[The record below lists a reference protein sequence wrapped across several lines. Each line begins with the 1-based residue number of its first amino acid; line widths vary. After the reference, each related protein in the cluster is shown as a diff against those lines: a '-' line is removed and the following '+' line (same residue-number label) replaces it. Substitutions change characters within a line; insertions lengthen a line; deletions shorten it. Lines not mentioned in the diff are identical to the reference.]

1 MYATLPVAG
10 PVAAGR
16 ERPAAP
22 RSNAPMDP
30 PQAVTPP
37 GLTRR
42 ALADGALAG
51 PVLAG
56 PVLAGP
62 VLAGAVLAG
71 AGPES
76 GLRGRRGE
84 CEALDLLVA
93 DVRAGQSRVLVLR
106 GEAGAGKTALL
117 EYLLERA
124 SGCCTART
132 AGVESEMELAFAGLH
147 QLCAPFLDRIE
158 RLPGPQR
165 EALSTA
171 FNLRDGAAPDRFAV
185 GLAVLSLLSGV
196 AGERPLVCVV
206 DDAHWLDRASAQA
219 LAFVARH
226 LATKPAAVVFAAR
239 EPGDEQDLIGLTG
252 LTELAVRGLAEDDA
266 RALLTSAVAGPL
278 DERVRDRIV
287 AETRGNP
294 LTLLEVAGRL
304 APEELAGGFCS
315 PGAPAAP
322 SRIEES
328 FRRRLIPLPPSTRML
343 LLVAAAEP
351 LWDPVLVWR
360 AADRLGVE
368 VETAATA
375 ATAGLI
381 ESGGQVRFRHPLARS
396 AVYRAA
402 SPEDRQRAHRALAEA
417 IDPDADPDR
426 RAWHQA
432 RATAGLDEGVAAEL
446 ECSVG
451 RARVRGGLSAAAAFC
466 ERAAEL
472 TADPARRAGRALA
485 AAQAKHQAGA
495 PDAAQRLLAMAQAGP
510 LGELGRARAE
520 LLRAQLTA
528 DSGSGPDA
536 SARLLQAAKRL
547 EPLHLGLARDAY
559 RDAFAAALTDGG
571 LAISG
576 ELGEVA
582 AAVRALP
589 PVPQPHAPDLLLDG
603 LAVLAT
609 DGYAAGVPILLR
621 ALTAFRDEKLRT
633 EEALGWLPLA
643 CRVARHVW
651 DDESWYVLSA
661 RLTGLAREAGALAV
675 LPVALRLRAGI
686 NLLAGESTAAAS
698 CAAEAEAVTRAGGH
712 PARPYSRLMLAAWR
726 GHDDETRQL
735 LTATTR
741 QLITRGEEH
750 PLTAAAWA
758 TAVLSNGRCR
768 YHEALAA
775 AESVGDHPDEL
786 DLAAWP
792 AAELLEAAVRTGQ
805 PGRGIGALRRLS
817 AATSAAGTD
826 WALGIEARSRAVLS
840 DGEFAERLYREAIE
854 RLGRT
859 RVRVELARAHLLYG
873 EWLRRESRRVD
884 AREHLRTA
892 QEMLTAMGIDGF
904 AERARR
910 ELLATG
916 ETMRKYT
923 AETAAE
929 LTAQE
934 AQIARLACDGH
945 TNPEIGVQLFISGRT
960 VEWHLRKVFTK
971 LGVTSRKELRRIL
984 PDLERAGV
992 LAPRGAF
999 GL

>member
-1 MYATLPVAG
+1 MYATLPAAG

-16 ERPAAP
+16 VRTPGP

-30 PQAVTPP
+30 LQAAMPP
-37 GLTRR
+37 
-42 ALADGALAG
+42 ALAR
-51 PVLAG
+51 

-71 AGPES
+71 AAPES

-93 DVRAGQSRVLVLR
+93 EVRAGQSRVLVLR

-132 AGVESEMELAFAGLH
+132 AGVESEMELTFAGLH

-171 FNLRDGAAPDRFAV
+171 FNLREGAAPDRFAV
-185 GLAVLSLLSGV
+185 GLAVLSLLSEV
-196 AGERPLVCVV
+196 AAERPLVCVV

-226 LATKPAAVVFAAR
+226 LAAKPAAVVFAAR
-239 EPGDEQDLIGLTG
+239 EPRDEQDLIGLTG

-294 LTLLEVAGRL
+294 LALLEVTRRL
-304 APEELAGGFCS
+304 APEELAGGFSS
-315 PGAPAAP
+315 PGDPAPP

-328 FRRRLIPLPPSTRML
+328 FRRRLMPLPPATRML

-360 AADRLGVE
+360 VAGQLGIE
-368 VETAATA
+368 VEAAA
-375 ATAGLI
+375 AAAMAGLT

-402 SPEDRQRAHRALAEA
+402 SLEERQRAHRALAEA

-426 RAWHQA
+426 RAWH
-432 RATAGLDEGVAAEL
+432 RACAIPGLDEGVAAEL
-446 ECSVG
+446 DRLVG
-451 RARVRGGLSAAAAFC
+451 RARARGGLAAAAAFC

-472 TADPARRAGRALA
+472 TPEPAGRARRALA
-485 AAQAKHQAGA
+485 AAQAKYQAGA
-495 PDAAQRLLAMAQAGP
+495 SDAALRLLAMAQAGP
-510 LGELGRARAE
+510 LDELGRARAE

-528 DSGSGPDA
+528 GSGRGRDT
-536 SARLLQAAKRL
+536 SALLLEAAKRL

-559 RDAFAAALTDGG
+559 RDAFGAALTDGR
-571 LAISG
+571 LAVGGAI
-576 ELGEVA
+576 GEVA
-582 AAVRALP
+582 AAALALP
-589 PVPQPHAPDLLLDG
+589 PVPQPHAPDLLLEG

-609 DGYAAGVPILLR
+609 DGHAAGVPVLLR

-633 EEALGWLPLA
+633 EERLRWLPLA
-643 CRVARHVW
+643 CRVAHDVW
-651 DDESWYVLSA
+651 DDESCYVLSA
-661 RLTGLAREAGALAV
+661 QLTGLAREAGALAV
-675 LPVALRLRAGI
+675 LPVALRLGARI
-686 NLLAGESTAAAS
+686 KLLAGELAAAAS
-698 CAAEAEAVTRAGGH
+698 CAAQAEAVTRATGH
-712 PARPYSRLMLAAWR
+712 PIEPYSRLMLAAWR

-735 LTATTR
+735 LAAAAR
-741 QLITRGEEH
+741 QLTTRGEGH
-750 PLTAAAWA
+750 GLTAAGWA
-758 TAVLSNGRCR
+758 MAVLGNGRCR
-768 YHEALAA
+768 YEEALAA
-775 AESVGDHPDEL
+775 AEQGSDYPDEPG
-786 DLAAWP
+786 LAAWS
-792 AAELLEAAVRTGQ
+792 AVELIEAAVRAGQ
-805 PGRGIGALRRLS
+805 PERGIAALCRLS
-817 AATSAAGTD
+817 HATAAAGTD
-826 WALGIEARSRAVLS
+826 WALGIEARSRALLS
-840 DGEFAERLYREAIE
+840 DGEFAERLYVEAIE

-884 AREHLRTA
+884 AREHLRSA
-892 QEMLTAMGIDGF
+892 HEMLTAMGIAGF

-916 ETMRKYT
+916 ETVRKN
-923 AETAAE
+923 AGGTAAE

-934 AQIARLACDGH
+934 AQIVRLACDGH
-945 TNPEIGVQLFISGRT
+945 TNPEIGVRLFISART
-960 VEWHLRKVFTK
+960 VEWHLRKVFAK
-971 LGVTSRKELRRIL
+971 LGVASRKELRRIL

-992 LAPRGAF
+992 LA
-999 GL
+999 